1 QEPPSF
7 FPPSFCISF
16 SLSLSLSLHFSLSIS
31 LCLSL
36 SISLSLSL
44 HFSLFGLQ
52 TDGGSCLPHS
62 QKLPKII
69 HHKCVCAHVCVCVC
83 VCVFNSSFSSRQ
95 QHCDVSFEDVINR
108 QIHSRLN
115 ASEICMSVIRS
126 SIGII

>member
-16 SLSLSLSLHFSLSIS
+16 SLILSLSLHFSLSIS

-69 HHKCVCAHVCVCVC
+69 HHKCVCVHVCSCVCVC
-83 VCVFNSSFSSRQ
+83 VLVCAHLEGLEWTALRQGSR
-95 QHCDVSFEDVINR
+95 VS
-108 QIHSRLN
+108 LLKT
-115 ASEICMSVIRS
+115 
-126 SIGII
+126 